1 MGSEWFEGHQETRD
15 VNISIHANA
24 DHANA
29 TAAEC
34 LSDWLTQSSTRNV
47 MVAAGN
53 TPLELYRRISERGLK
68 LSRLHVFALD
78 EYVGVPLD
86 EPRNCANLL
95 RRSVTEAWGVPSAQ
109 FFVVSSIEDD
119 ALASVKEHERRI
131 EKLGG
136 LDVIVLGLGQNGHLG
151 FNEPG
156 SGENSSGRV
165 LDLDPVSIEANR
177 KWFGGD
183 YAPAKGV
190 TVGLK
195 AILATRHVLI
205 MAYGTHKTAAV
216 KAMVE
221 GPRSPQCPASF
232 LQDHPDT
239 HAFLDEIAAAGINL
253 ASLVRYIQSSVCPIL
268 S

>member
-1 MGSEWFEGHQETRD
+1 MDSEEFEGFLGNND
-15 VNISIHANA
+15 VNISIHADA
-24 DHANA
+24 DRANA
-29 TAAEC
+29 AAAEC
-34 LSDWLTQSSTRNV
+34 LANWLTEPTARNL

-53 TPLELYRRISERGLK
+53 TPLELYRRISEGRLD
-68 LSRLHVFALD
+68 LSRLNVFALD

-95 RRSVTEAWGVPSAQ
+95 RRSVAEAWGIPRAQ
-109 FFVVSSIEDD
+109 FFTVSSLQKD
-119 ALASVKEHERRI
+119 ALATVQEHEQRI
-131 EKLGG
+131 AKTGG

-156 SGENSSGRV
+156 SAEDSVGRV
-165 LDLDPVSIEANR
+165 LDLEASSIEANR

-195 AILATRHVLI
+195 TILGARQVLI
-205 MAYGTHKTAAV
+205 MAYGTHKAVAV
-216 KAMVE
+216 KAMVQ
-221 GPRSPQCPASF
+221 GTRGPQCPASF

-239 HAFLDEIAAAGINL
+239 HVFLDESAAAGIK
-253 ASLVRYIQSSVCPIL
+253 
-268 S
+268 